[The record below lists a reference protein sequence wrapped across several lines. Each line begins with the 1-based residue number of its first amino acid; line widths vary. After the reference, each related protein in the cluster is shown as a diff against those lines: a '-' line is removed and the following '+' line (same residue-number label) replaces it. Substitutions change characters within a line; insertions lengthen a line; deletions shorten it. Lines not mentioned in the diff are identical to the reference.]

1 MGCTML
7 RTRYIWGAGVRF
19 FPGGGGGGLEK
30 AAPWRSPFT
39 AKVYSGHHYCLV
51 NVFGPT
57 MRIEAY
63 TPEGSLFDFLELK
76 K

>member
-1 MGCTML
+1 VIYMVT
-7 RTRYIWGAGVRF
+7 
-19 FPGGGGGGLEK
+19 GGGGGGLEK

-57 MRIEAY
+57 LRIESY
-63 TPEGSLFDFLELK
+63 TAEGSLFDLLELRK
-76 K
+76 